1 MIAITLAIVV
11 ATWAGMVAEH
21 RRPGV
26 AGHGSRRA
34 LTVVLYTVLPPVIFF
49 NLVTAD
55 LDESFAVAVVL
66 SWISVAICAGLAYL
80 IGDRV
85 LGLSRPQTGSMMT
98 GVLVA
103 NTGYLGYPLVAA
115 LLGFDRL
122 GEAVAYDVAVSTTCL
137 LVGAFAVGAAFG
149 TTAGVGAR
157 ERARSF
163 FARNIPLYAAI
174 AALVAPEWMAPD
186 VLVDASRVAI
196 IALLPLG
203 FFAVGAALAEDEDRG
218 VHFPPPLDRP
228 VAAVIGLKVMLM
240 PALLYLM
247 ALPLIDLPSSFLLL
261 AAMPSGL
268 NAMVVV
274 HTFGLDLRITAGAL
288 VWTTA
293 LVVPVALVASLL

>member
-1 MIAITLAIVV
+1 
-11 ATWAGMVAEH
+11 
-21 RRPGV
+21 
-26 AGHGSRRA
+26 
-34 LTVVLYTVLPPVIFF
+34 
-49 NLVTAD
+49 
-55 LDESFAVAVVL
+55 
-66 SWISVAICAGLAYL
+66 
-80 IGDRV
+80 
-85 LGLSRPQTGSMMT
+85 
-98 GVLVA
+98 
-103 NTGYLGYPLVAA
+103 
-115 LLGFDRL
+115 
-122 GEAVAYDVAVSTTCL
+122 
-137 LVGAFAVGAAFG
+137 
-149 TTAGVGAR
+149 
-157 ERARSF
+157 
-163 FARNIPLYAAI
+163 
-174 AALVAPEWMAPD
+174 
-186 VLVDASRVAI
+186 VAI